1 MDSILIKPKTQK
13 DLNFLQE
20 MLKSIDK
27 IKSIDLLD
35 EKMVEELEDQALG
48 RAIKA
53 NRKNDLVSKNAVLAK
68 LKQ

>member
-1 MDSILIKPKTQK
+1 MESILIKPKTQK
-13 DLNFLQE
+13 DLTFLQE
-20 MLKSIDK
+20 LLKSFDK
-27 IKSIDLLD
+27 IKSVVLLD

-53 NRKNDLVSKNAVLAK
+53 NRKNDFVSKHEIIKK